1 MQSPESLE
9 DMHMGRDIRHMSM
22 QSSRSMPNEL
32 FLDQVCLM
40 AQPLNSQVP
49 PSKRPELHCYA
60 PAV

>member
-40 AQPLNSQVP
+40 AQP
-49 PSKRPELHCYA
+49 
-60 PAV
+60 